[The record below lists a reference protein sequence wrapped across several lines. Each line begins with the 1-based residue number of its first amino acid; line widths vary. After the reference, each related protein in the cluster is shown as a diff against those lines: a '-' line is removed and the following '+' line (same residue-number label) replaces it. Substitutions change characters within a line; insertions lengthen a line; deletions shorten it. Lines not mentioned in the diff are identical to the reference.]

1 MMTPEEIMMASF
13 GDELEKIAGAKRYLR
28 LSKAVDKTQGAY
40 SDKMY
45 ADLMRARNKYE
56 RRITGVTR
64 QSQEA
69 MAKKPI
75 NTLKDLARPEARKAL
90 SEMPRALARLAK
102 YQRRVGV
109 PMLRAGV
116 EDTARAATKAG
127 PK

>member
-1 MMTPEEIMMASF
+1 MMAPEEIMFAAF
-13 GDELEKIAGAKRYLR
+13 EDEIEKIAGAKRYLR
-28 LSKAVDKTQGAY
+28 LKDRIGT
-40 SDKMY
+40 DKMDD
-45 ADLMRARNKYE
+45 ALMRARDKYE

-69 MAKKPI
+69 MRKNPI
-75 NTLKDLARPEARKAL
+75 DSLKDLARPEAREAL

-109 PMLRAGV
+109 PMLRANI